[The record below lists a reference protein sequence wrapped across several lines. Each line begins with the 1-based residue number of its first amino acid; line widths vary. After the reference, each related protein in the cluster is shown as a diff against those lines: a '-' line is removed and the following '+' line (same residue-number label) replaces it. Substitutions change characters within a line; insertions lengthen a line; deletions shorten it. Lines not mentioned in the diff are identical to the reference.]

1 MEPPD
6 HLHPRIVDLDTAL
19 QRMGGNEELLGTLVQ
34 FYFEDSPGLL
44 ARVREGVARRDAAA
58 VRLASHT
65 LIGLSSNFG
74 AELAAAAARRLEEFA
89 IAADWSQIATAA
101 ATLEHEISRVTEAL
115 KRSGNPHS

>member
-1 MEPPD
+1 METPD
-6 HLHPRIVDLDTAL
+6 HQHPRIVDLDSAL
-19 QRMGGNEELLGTLVQ
+19 QRMGGNEELLGTLVR

-44 ARVREGVARRDAAA
+44 ARVREGAARHDAAA

-74 AELAAAAARRLEEFA
+74 AEFAAAAARRLEELA

-101 ATLEHEISRVTEAL
+101 AALEHEISRVTEAL
-115 KRSGNPHS
+115 TRRGNPHS